1 MADKSPNL
9 TFTEFYWENVQVSPL
24 KSSNLRR
31 NGVIF
36 PLSIASS
43 SSGKRALRCTWSNY
57 SSSLRRDLTEEK
69 DEKIVPNQCIWT
81 LVEENEWPNELKDIS
96 TILPVAARTN
106 FEEMDL
112 LAYSYGGCN
121 HFEHCNSVQYLLGHF
136 QGLGSHEPQVQ
147 KLHGACD
154 DEYEN
159 DDDGKWRRRRRNDG
173 NGSDSGLFGS
183 DSDRS
188 KV

>member
-31 NGVIF
+31 NGI
-36 PLSIASS
+36 
-43 SSGKRALRCTWSNY
+43 SN
-57 SSSLRRDLTEEK
+57 SWDLTEEK

>member
-1 MADKSPNL
+1 MKL
-9 TFTEFYWENVQVSPL
+9 LFGF
-24 KSSNLRR
+24 
-31 NGVIF
+31 
-36 PLSIASS
+36 
-43 SSGKRALRCTWSNY
+43 
-57 SSSLRRDLTEEK
+57 
-69 DEKIVPNQCIWT
+69 QCIWT

-106 FEEMDL
+106 FVEMDL
-112 LAYSYGGCN
+112 LAYGYGGCN

>member
-1 MADKSPNL
+1 MADKSQDL
-9 TFTEFYWENVQVSPL
+9 TFTEFYWENVQVPPL

-31 NGVIF
+31 NGI
-36 PLSIASS
+36 
-43 SSGKRALRCTWSNY
+43 SN
-57 SSSLRRDLTEEK
+57 SWDLTEEK
-69 DEKIVPNQCIWT
+69 DEKIVPNQCMWT

-96 TILPVAARTN
+96 TILPVAARIN

-112 LAYSYGGCN
+112 LAYGYGGCN

-147 KLHGACD
+147 KLHGAWD

-188 KV
+188 EV